1 VTTGPETDTTARVVD
16 DQVLDILFRKART
29 HNEWLDRPVGDDV
42 LRTLYEVMKWGPTSG
57 NLCPIRILFLRTA
70 KSKERLI
77 PCLAPGNVEK
87 TRTAPV
93 TAIIGFDLQFYR
105 QAPKLFPSRPEI
117 GEHFG
122 RLPSGTVE
130 AHAFRNGTLQGGY
143 FILAAR
149 ALGIDCGP
157 ISGFDNEKVDAEFFA
172 DGKVRGAS
180 GEESGWANVR
190 SNFLCNLGYGDRS
203 KLFPRN
209 PRLGFEDA
217 CRLL

>member
-1 VTTGPETDTTARVVD
+1 MTTGPETDTTARVVD

-122 RLPSGTVE
+122 KLSPGIVE

-180 GEESGWANVR
+180 GEESGWVDVR